1 MIPVTKPIL
10 GEEEATAAREVLE
23 SGWVSQGPRVRAF
36 EEAFAQSVG
45 ASYACAVSSC
55 TAALH
60 LALLAVGVMPGD
72 VVITVSHSFIATANA
87 VRYCIAE
94 PVFVDIDRETY
105 NMDPKE
111 LRRVLVEDCIH
122 RDGHLY
128 YQHVEH
134 LAVGKSPLRHL
145 LQSPGSAS
153 SSLGRV
159 AAILPVHQIGIP
171 CDIGGIVRIAR
182 ENNIPV
188 VEDAACA
195 IGSEVSLDEGR
206 TWERIGK
213 PHGDIACFS
222 FHPRK
227 ILTTGDGGM
236 LTTNDPGLNENL
248 RLLRHHGMD
257 LPDTARHES
266 SKVIFEKYLMTG
278 FNYRMT
284 DVQAALGIVQ
294 LRRLDSI
301 LAGRRRLASVYSNAL
316 KDLAGLRTLTEP
328 SYART
333 NWQSYI
339 ISIENSSAQ
348 RPVMQG
354 LLDRGISTR
363 RGVMCA
369 HLEEPYAAA
378 WPAGCLP
385 HSEAAR
391 DRGIILPLYPSMPE
405 ADLRK
410 VVSSLREVVGK
421 W

>member
-1 MIPVTKPIL
+1 MIPITRPIL
-10 GEEEATAAREVLE
+10 GEEEAAATREALR
-23 SGWVSQGPRVRAF
+23 SGWVTQGPRVKAF

-45 ASYACAVSSC
+45 APHACAVSSC

-87 VRYCIAE
+87 VRHCGAE
-94 PVFVDIDRETY
+94 PVFVDIDPENY
-105 NMDPKE
+105 DMDPDE
-111 LRRVLVEDCIH
+111 LQRVLAEDCIKK
-122 RDGHLY
+122 DGELY
-128 YQHVEH
+128 YRHVERIA
-134 LAVGKSPLRHL
+134 LGKSPLRYL
-145 LQSPGSAS
+145 LRCADSALSP
-153 SSLGRV
+153 LGKV
-159 AAILPVHQIGIP
+159 AAILPVHQMGIP
-171 CDIGGIVRIAR
+171 CDIGRIVAIAT
-182 ENNIPV
+182 ENNLPL

-195 IGSEVSLDEGR
+195 IGSEVSLDEGS

-236 LTTNDPGLNENL
+236 LTTNDPELDEKF

-266 SKVIFEKYLMTG
+266 PEVIFERYLMTG

-284 DVQAALGIVQ
+284 DIQAALGIEQ
-294 LRRLDSI
+294 LKRLDSI
-301 LAGRRRLASVYSNAL
+301 LAERQRLAAIYTKSL
-316 KDLAGLRTLTEP
+316 KGLRGLHIFTEA

-339 ISIENSSAQ
+339 ISIENPSAQ
-348 RPVMQG
+348 KPVMQA
-354 LLDRGISTR
+354 LLNLGISTR

-378 WPAGCLP
+378 WPEGSLP
-385 HSEAAR
+385 HSKAAR

-405 ADLRK
+405 ADLEK
-410 VVSSLREVVGK
+410 VVSVLGEVVGT

>member
-1 MIPVTKPIL
+1 MIPLTKPIL
-10 GEEEATAAREVLE
+10 GEEEAAATREVLE
-23 SGWVSQGPRVRAF
+23 SGWVTQGPRVKAF
-36 EEAFAQSVG
+36 EKAFAQSVG
-45 ASYACAVSSC
+45 APYACAVSSC

-87 VRYCIAE
+87 VRYCGAE
-94 PVFVDIDRETY
+94 PVFIDIDPETY
-105 NMDPKE
+105 NMHPEE
-111 LRRVLVEDCIH
+111 LKRVLIEDCTEK
-122 RDGHLY
+122 DGQLY
-128 YQHVEH
+128 YRHVDRI
-134 LAVGKSPLRHL
+134 AVGKAPLRYLLGSGHL
-145 LQSPGSAS
+145 AS
-153 SSLGRV
+153 SPLGRV
-159 AAILPVHQIGIP
+159 AAILPVHQMGIP
-171 CDIGGIVRIAR
+171 CDIGRMVTIAR
-182 ENNIPV
+182 DKNLPV

-195 IGSEVSLDEGR
+195 IGSEVSLDGGR

-236 LTTNDPGLNENL
+236 LTTNDSELDEKFG
-248 RLLRHHGMD
+248 LLRHHGMD

-266 SKVIFEKYLMTG
+266 TRVIFEKYVTTG

-284 DVQAALGIVQ
+284 DLQAAVGIEQ
-294 LRRLDSI
+294 LKRLDSI
-301 LAGRRRLASVYSNAL
+301 LAERRRLATLYTKAL
-316 KDLAGLRTLTEP
+316 KGLRGLRIFTEP

-339 ISIENSSAQ
+339 ISIEDPSAQ
-348 RPVMQG
+348 KPVMQA
-354 LLDRGISTR
+354 LLDLGISTR

-405 ADLRK
+405 ADLQK
-410 VVSSLREVVGK
+410 VVSVLREVVRT
-421 W
+421 

>member
-10 GEEEATAAREVLE
+10 GEEEATATREVLE
-23 SGWVSQGPRVRAF
+23 SGWVTQGPRVKAF

-45 ASYACAVSSC
+45 APYACAVSSC

-60 LALLAVGVMPGD
+60 LALLGVGVMPGD
-72 VVITVSHSFIATANA
+72 VVITVSHSFIATANT
-87 VRYCIAE
+87 VRYCSAE
-94 PVFVDIDRETY
+94 PVFVDIDPETY
-105 NMDPKE
+105 NMDPEE
-111 LRRVLVEDCIH
+111 LRRVLAEDCIQ

-134 LAVGKSPLRHL
+134 LAVDKSPLRYLLGAGHL
-145 LQSPGSAS
+145 AS
-153 SSLGRV
+153 SPLGRV
-159 AAILPVHQIGIP
+159 AAILPVHQMGIP
-171 CDIGGIVRIAR
+171 CDIRRIVTIAR
-182 ENNIPV
+182 DNNLPV

-195 IGSEVSLDEGR
+195 IGSEVSLDGGR
-206 TWERIGK
+206 TWGRIGT

-236 LTTNDPGLNENL
+236 LTTNDPGLNEKF
-248 RLLRHHGMD
+248 RLLRHHGMN

-266 SKVIFEKYLMTG
+266 SKAIFETYVTTG

-284 DVQAALGIVQ
+284 DLQAAVGIEQ
-294 LRRLDSI
+294 LKRLDSI
-301 LAGRRRLASVYSNAL
+301 LAGRRRLASIYSKAL
-316 KDLAGLRTLTEP
+316 KGLPSLRTLTEP

-339 ISIENSSAQ
+339 ISIEDPSAQ
-348 RPVMQG
+348 KPLMQS
-354 LLDRGISTR
+354 LLERGISTR
-363 RGVMCA
+363 RGIMCA

-385 HSEAAR
+385 HSKAAR
-391 DRGIILPLYPSMPE
+391 DRGIILPLYPAMPE
-405 ADLRK
+405 ADLQK
-410 VVSSLREVVGK
+410 VVSVLREVAGT
-421 W
+421 